1 MNASALGNG
10 TLVDTLHRLRTDGYV
25 VLVHQA
31 SEPLIAQIE
40 EELAPWFEATPR
52 CEGDFHGWQT
62 TRIASVLLKSPAAQQ
77 LLLDPFVL
85 RLLDHVLAPYCD
97 WYQVNLSQAIRLHPG
112 QRQQFPHR
120 DDDMWPC
127 SKANEYMVNVMW
139 ALSDFTRKNGATLL
153 WPHGHLAA
161 SAVPDPRH
169 AIAAEMPRGS
179 ALVYLG
185 STLHCGGENQATT
198 ARTGLVLSYCLGW
211 LKTYE
216 NAFLAY
222 PPAIARSFPK
232 SVRDLLGYRMHRP
245 NLGNWEGQ
253 DPAIALTS
261 NSRVHPTVDALPEDV
276 AEQLRS
282 YYEMSGR

>member
-1 MNASALGNG
+1 MNASAIGNDD
-10 TLVDTLHRLRTDGYV
+10 LVDTLHRLRTDGYV
-25 VLVHQA
+25 VLEHQA
-31 SEPLIAQIE
+31 SESLIGQIE

-127 SKANEYMVNVMW
+127 SKTNEYMVNVMW

-153 WPHGHLAA
+153 WPHRHLA
-161 SAVPDPRH
+161 SSSVPDPRE

-179 ALVYLG
+179 ALIYLG
-185 STLHCGGENQATT
+185 STVHCGGENQATT

-261 NSRVHPTVDALPEDV
+261 SSRVHPTVDALPEDV

-282 YYEMSGR
+282 YYEMNGR